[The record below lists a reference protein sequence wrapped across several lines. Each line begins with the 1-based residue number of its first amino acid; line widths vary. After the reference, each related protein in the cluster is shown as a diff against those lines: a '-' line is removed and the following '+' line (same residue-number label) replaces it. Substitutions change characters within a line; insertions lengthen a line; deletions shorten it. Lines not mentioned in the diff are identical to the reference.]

1 MYREP
6 ERLCRPDV
14 RKAFGFPI
22 CYQMIPR
29 GYASAIISTILTGLF
44 ALATT
49 AHGQRQ
55 QPQPIR
61 DVPGSGV
68 FSPRFVLGFNPG
80 DDRTI
85 ADWKQI
91 TNYFTR
97 LGSSN
102 RVRVQTIGQSTL
114 GRPLI
119 AAFISAA
126 ENIRNLEKYKAIQ
139 ARLADPRKV
148 LSDEERDQPVP
159 HGKTL

>member
-1 MYREP
+1 MHTER

-14 RKAFGFPI
+14 PKASGFPI
-22 CYQMIPR
+22 NHQMNAR
-29 GYASAIISTILTGLF
+29 GYASVIVSAILLGFF

-49 AHGQRQ
+49 TQGQRR

-61 DVPGSGV
+61 DGPGKGV
-68 FSPRFVLGFNPG
+68 FSPRSVLGFTPG

-102 RVRVQTIGQSTL
+102 RVR
-114 GRPLI
+114 
-119 AAFISAA
+119 
-126 ENIRNLEKYKAIQ
+126 
-139 ARLADPRKV
+139 
-148 LSDEERDQPVP
+148 
-159 HGKTL
+159 